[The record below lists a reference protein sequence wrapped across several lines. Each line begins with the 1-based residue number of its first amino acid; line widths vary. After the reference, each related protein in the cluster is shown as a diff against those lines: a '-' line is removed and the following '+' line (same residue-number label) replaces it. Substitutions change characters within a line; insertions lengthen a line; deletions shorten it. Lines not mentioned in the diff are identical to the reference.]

1 MSPPHLPSTPSSNS
15 NRSND
20 SFGPLRD
27 IPFEKLQAVVAA
39 ATVSSRLVIH
49 AAPKE
54 GSYNLAHFLA
64 DADSRTVY
72 VVRVALPECVD
83 ALTYEADVAIMKLIS
98 STTTIPMPVIFGH
111 SSSIDNPLGYP
122 YMITSFIAGVR
133 LCDLWY
139 DRQALPMEQRL
150 LILEQIARALVQL
163 EVFEYD
169 KIGSLTVDPN
179 GLLRVGPLRPDPEDG
194 VDMMGPFEN
203 VQDYTNARL
212 ATVFPNFV
220 WNFAMRLLAPALQ
233 QRSLNVAP
241 FVLCHP
247 DLELQNVIVDP
258 VTFELRGF
266 LDWDGVSRTVPR
278 SIGYGSYPHWIC
290 RDWITLLYGTDA
302 IDPDNANKSL
312 PDETVNGREPV
323 EILSSYRDHYLAVVR
338 DIRPELAESVT
349 HRSHISMTLE
359 LGLGSEIF
367 VAGCA
372 QKLFSYAF
380 KNTVYDPLASFE
392 ALRWSDWYKD
402 EGGEVKALRRH
413 EVARR

>member
-150 LILEQIARALVQL
+150 LILEQIAL
-163 EVFEYD
+163 
-169 KIGSLTVDPN
+169 DPN

-338 DIRPELAESVT
+338 DIRPD
-349 HRSHISMTLE
+349 
-359 LGLGSEIF
+359 EIF

-413 EVARR
+413 ERAVEATLEHDDERPVEV